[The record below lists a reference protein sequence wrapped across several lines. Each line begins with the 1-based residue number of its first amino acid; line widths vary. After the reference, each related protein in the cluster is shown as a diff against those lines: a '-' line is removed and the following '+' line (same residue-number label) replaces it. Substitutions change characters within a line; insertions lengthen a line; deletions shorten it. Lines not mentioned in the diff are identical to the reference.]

1 MNLVKKIWKQKA
13 LTPIVLKETDDSFNT
28 VTDLLNAIENEEIL
42 NIAVTGPYG
51 SGKSSVLKTFKE
63 RVGKDV
69 KILDISLA
77 TLDADSSLYA
87 EEETTTEEKT
97 TAEED
102 HGKEIKPTPTAKQK
116 EMLNRKIEFSILQQ
130 LVYRKTLETLP
141 FSRLRKIRHF
151 SKHTIQTMAMY
162 VVGAVV
168 LIAFALQVD
177 FMQIPLFFQTFNIP
191 NTAQNIISIVSMI
204 LLLTMMY
211 ETVAYLIKNYGG
223 LRLEKISVGGNEI
236 NIHDDGSIFN
246 RHLDEILY
254 FFQCTDYNVVIIED
268 LDRFNTTDI
277 FLKLRELNHL
287 INKSEMIGRNIK
299 FVYAVKDD
307 MFKDSSRSKFFDYI
321 TTVIPVITTS
331 NSKDML
337 KRALKELGH
346 DKEVGDDDIRDIAFH
361 IDDMRLLYNI
371 VNEYHQYTQRLDKS
385 GQFLESKKML
395 AMMTVKNYYPHD
407 FSELHNRRGK
417 LYKALCAQTK
427 RKFVDIAINK
437 RLAERE
443 KHAEEQLAAYDA
455 TCHLQEKE
463 LRLAYLVAIYDEL
476 THGTYAIIMDNTE
489 YQLSQIADDANL
501 FEKLISKD
509 EVVYICNNYN
519 YRNHRDSKDLDF
531 RNIEKKVNEHFTYH
545 QRLEQ
550 IGRDRGQLE
559 KNIQDILLEKQRIG
573 AYTISELLEKF
584 DLYNDE
590 CFKSMN
596 LSGMEED
603 FVRHGLVA
611 EDYNDYITYFY
622 PDIMS
627 LADHQLC
634 LDMKLNRKSAYD
646 SPIDNIKL
654 LLQELPVTALRY
666 ESVWNFH
673 ILDYILKH
681 PLLYDKILNLI
692 GETLVSK
699 DSANF
704 LYQYCLFNENGA
716 NKIVGL
722 CVKKDGKSMWEKFYS
737 TEEKEKNT
745 LLALWLRNCTTEH
758 IDELQHLWLKQN
770 YDFIASIYTLLS
782 KETQVYV
789 TTKVDYDELTNTNP
803 KMLELV
809 IENGCYVLNEHNMPI
824 VVNKKHAKDNITK
837 LEGLEEMKWAVKLE
851 LVTISWHNVYN
862 FFKESD
868 NVVSDELIKWIE
880 NNIQKLCKDD
890 NYKIDSYSDLFQSLY
905 EVSNFSD
912 AVYKKLCKLVYWSV
926 DLTNAVL
933 DLPISKLRML
943 VQFGAFEY
951 NLDTLKSLHEKDAI
965 LSCEYIFFYKKD
977 HLSEMLKVG
986 IMNSSLAEA
995 LLIHT
1000 GFDTQEYEMI
1010 VGALTYDDVPV
1021 TIVIA
1026 NKICALQAT
1035 QFCECDEDLL
1045 YDAINLCEDEHD
1057 AVFTAGRLI
1066 TEKGDDE
1073 SVINTIISKLPDV
1086 YHALSE
1092 RDKQIKL
1099 RNTDYNRFLVE
1110 KLKDADYISSY
1121 EIKKKGIVVNTKQ
1134 EN

>member
-1 MNLVKKIWKQKA
+1 MIADNNTWKQKA
-13 LTPIVLKETDDSFNT
+13 LTPIVLKDTDDSFNT
-28 VTDLLNAIENEEIL
+28 VKDLLNAIANDEIL

-51 SGKSSVLKTFKE
+51 SGKSSVIKTFKE
-63 RVGKDV
+63 RVNRDV

-77 TLDADSSLYA
+77 TLDADASLYA
-87 EEETTTEEKT
+87 AGNTTSAGDQEKDKQPAI
-97 TAEED
+97 TAE
-102 HGKEIKPTPTAKQK
+102 QK
-116 EMLNRKIEFSILQQ
+116 ETLNRKIEFSILQQ
-130 LVYRKTLETLP
+130 LVYRKALETLP

-168 LIAFALQVD
+168 LIAFALQLD
-177 FMQIPLFFQTFNIP
+177 FMQIPLFYETFGIP
-191 NTAQNIISIVSMI
+191 IAAQHVISIVSII
-204 LLLTMMY
+204 LILTMMY
-211 ETVAYLIKNYGG
+211 ETVAYIIKNYGG
-223 LRLEKISVGGNEI
+223 LRLQKISFGGNEI

-287 INKSEMIGRNIK
+287 INKSEMIGRTIK

-321 TTVIPVITTS
+321 TTVIPVITTT

-337 KRALKELGH
+337 KRALKEQGH
-346 DKEVGDDDIRDIAFH
+346 DGEVADDDIRDIAFH

-385 GQFLESKKML
+385 GRLLEAKKML
-395 AMMTVKNYYPHD
+395 AMMTVKNYFPHD
-407 FSELHNRRGK
+407 FSELHNRKGR
-417 LYKALCAQTK
+417 LYNILSPQTK

-437 RLAERE
+437 RLEERI
-443 KHAEEQLAAYDA
+443 KQAEEQLAAYDA

-463 LRLAYLVAIYDEL
+463 LRLAYLVAIYEKL
-476 THGTYAIIMDNTE
+476 TAGTFAIIVDDTD
-489 YQLSQIADDANL
+489 YTLSQIADDAEL
-501 FEKLISKD
+501 FEKLISKETID
-509 EVVYICNNYN
+509 YKYSNYYNNNRKEDQYI
-519 YRNHRDSKDLDF
+519 DF
-531 RNIEKKVNEHFTYH
+531 HDIEKTVNEHFTYH
-545 QRLEQ
+545 QRVEQ
-550 IGRDRGQLE
+550 IGGDRGRLE
-559 KNIQDILLEKQRIG
+559 NEVQDAKLEKQRIG
-573 AYTISELLEKF
+573 TYTISELLEMF
-584 DLYNDE
+584 NLYEEE
-590 CFKSMN
+590 CFKSIG
-596 LSGMEED
+596 LSDMEED
-603 FVRHGLVA
+603 FVRHGFIA
-611 EDYNDYITYFY
+611 EDYNDYIAYFY

-634 LDMKLNRKSAYD
+634 LDMKLNRKPAYD
-646 SPIDNIKL
+646 STIDNIELFLK
-654 LLQELPVTALRY
+654 ELPETTLRY

-673 ILDYILKH
+673 ILDYIVMH
-681 PLLYDKILNLI
+681 PLSWDKTLHLI
-692 GETLVSK
+692 VETLVSK
-699 DSANF
+699 SSANF
-704 LYQYCLFNENGA
+704 LYQYSQYNENGA
-716 NKIVGL
+716 NAIVGL
-722 CVKKDGKSMWEKFYS
+722 CMKKDWENMWEKFFS
-737 TEEKEKNT
+737 TNEEEKKI
-745 LLALWLRNCTTEH
+745 LLALWLRNCKTEY
-758 IDELQHLWLKQN
+758 IDKPRHMWLKQN
-770 YDFIASIYTLLS
+770 YDFIASIYTLLPNDMR
-782 KETQVYV
+782 TYV
-789 TTKVDYDELTNTNP
+789 TTEVYYNELTHTNSN
-803 KMLELV
+803 MLDST
-809 IENGCYVLNEHNMPI
+809 IENGCYILNEHNMPI
-824 VVNKKHAKDNITK
+824 VVNKKKAKDDITR
-837 LEGLEEMKWAVKLE
+837 LDGLAEME
-851 LVTISWHNVYN
+851 LAIQLDLITTSWYNVN
-862 FFKESD
+862 QFFKQCNNAISE
-868 NVVSDELIKWIE
+868 ELIKWIE

-912 AVYKKLCKLVYWSV
+912 AVYKKLCKLEYWSV

-965 LSCEYIFFYKKD
+965 LSCEYIFFYKED
-977 HLSEMLKVG
+977 HLSEMLEAG

-1000 GFDTQEYEMI
+1000 GFDTQEYEII

-1021 TIVIA
+1021 TRVIA

-1035 QFCECDEDLL
+1035 QFSVCDEDIL

-1066 TEKGDDE
+1066 TEKGDDV
-1073 SVINTIISKLPDV
+1073 SVINTIISNLPDV

-1110 KLKDADYISSY
+1110 KLKDTDYISLYS
-1121 EIKKKGIVVNTKQ
+1121 IKKKEIVVNTKQ
-1134 EN
+1134 EI

>member
-1 MNLVKKIWKQKA
+1 MITDNNTWKQKA
-13 LTPIVLKETDDSFNT
+13 LTPIVLKDSNDSFNT
-28 VTDLLNAIENEEIL
+28 VKDLLNAIANDEIL

-51 SGKSSVLKTFKE
+51 SGKSSVIKTFKE
-63 RVGKDV
+63 RVDKDV
-69 KILDISLA
+69 KVLDISLA
-77 TLDADSSLYA
+77 TLDADASLYA
-87 EEETTTEEKT
+87 AENTTTAGDNGKDIQQPT
-97 TAEED
+97 ITAEQ
-102 HGKEIKPTPTAKQK
+102 KEI
-116 EMLNRKIEFSILQQ
+116 LNRKIEFSILQQ

-168 LIAFALQVD
+168 LIAFALQLD
-177 FMQIPLFFQTFNIP
+177 FMQIPLFYETFGIP
-191 NTAQNIISIVSMI
+191 ITAQHVISIVSII

-211 ETVAYLIKNYGG
+211 ETVVYIIKNYGG
-223 LRLEKISVGGNEI
+223 IHLQKISIGGNEI
-236 NIHDDGSIFN
+236 DIHDDGSIFN

-287 INKSEMIGRNIK
+287 INKSEMIGRTIK

-321 TTVIPVITTS
+321 TTVIPVITTT
-331 NSKDML
+331 NSRDML
-337 KRALKELGH
+337 KRALKEQGH
-346 DKEVGDDDIRDIAFH
+346 DGEVADDDIRDIAFH

-371 VNEYHQYTQRLDKS
+371 VNEYHQYTQRLDKN
-385 GQFLESKKML
+385 GQHLEAKKML
-395 AMMTVKNYYPHD
+395 AMMTVKNYHPHD
-407 FSELHNRRGK
+407 FSELHNRKGR
-417 LYKALCAQTK
+417 LYDILSPQTK

-437 RLAERE
+437 RIAERI
-443 KHAEEQLAAYDA
+443 KQAEEQLAAYDA

-463 LRLAYLVAIYDEL
+463 LRLAYLVAIYEKL
-476 THGTYAIIMDNTE
+476 PNGTFAIIVDDTD
-489 YQLSQIADDANL
+489 YTLSQIADDAGL

-509 EVVYICNNYN
+509 TIYYKYSNHYYNNRKDDQYI
-519 YRNHRDSKDLDF
+519 DF
-531 RNIEKKVNEHFTYH
+531 HNIEKNVNEQFTYH
-545 QRLEQ
+545 QRVEQ
-550 IGRDRGQLE
+550 IGKDRGKLE
-559 KNIQDILLEKQRIG
+559 KELQNTNLEKQRIG
-573 AYTISELLEKF
+573 TYTISELLEMF
-584 DLYNDE
+584 NLYEDE
-590 CFKSMN
+590 SFKGIG
-596 LSGMEED
+596 LSDMEED
-603 FVRHGLVA
+603 FVRHGFIA
-611 EDYNDYITYFY
+611 EDYNDYIAYFY

-634 LDMKLNRKSAYD
+634 LDMKLNRKPAYD
-646 SPIDNIKL
+646 STIDNIELFLK
-654 LLQELPVTALRY
+654 ELPETALRY

-673 ILDYILKH
+673 ILDYIVMH

-699 DSANF
+699 NSANF
-704 LYQYCLFNENGA
+704 LYQYYLFNENGA
-716 NKIVGL
+716 NKVVGF

-745 LLALWLRNCTTEH
+745 LLALWLRNCTPKY

-770 YDFIASIYTLLS
+770 YDFIASMYTLLS

-789 TTKVDYDELTNTNP
+789 TTKVDYDELTNTDPN
-803 KMLELV
+803 MLELV

-824 VVNKKHAKDNITK
+824 VVNKKHAKDDITK
-837 LEGLEEMKWAVKLE
+837 LKGLEEMKLAVQLE
-851 LVTISWHNVYN
+851 LVTISWHNVYK

-868 NVVSDELIKWIE
+868 NAVSDDLIKWIE

-912 AVYKKLCKLVYWSV
+912 AVYKKLCKLEYWSV

-965 LSCEYIFFYKKD
+965 LSCEYMFFYKKD

-1035 QFCECDEDLL
+1035 QFSICDEDIL

-1066 TEKGDDE
+1066 TEKGNDE
-1073 SVINTIISKLPDV
+1073 SMINTIISNLPDV

-1110 KLKDADYISSY
+1110 KLKDADYISLYS
-1121 EIKKKGIVVNTKQ
+1121 IKKKEIVVNTKQ

>member
-87 EEETTTEEKT
+87 EEETTAEEKT

-102 HGKEIKPTPTAKQK
+102 HGKDIKPTPTAKQK

-385 GQFLESKKML
+385 GQLLESKKML

-443 KHAEEQLAAYDA
+443 KHAEEQLAIYNA
-455 TCHLQEKE
+455 TCHLQERE
-463 LRLAYLVAIYDEL
+463 LRLAYLVAIYEEL
-476 THGTYAIIMDNTE
+476 AHGTYAIIVDDTE
-489 YQLSQIADDANL
+489 YQLTQIADDANL

-509 EVVYICNNYN
+509 EVHYMYSDYYNDKQKNNKNISFQY
-519 YRNHRDSKDLDF
+519 
-531 RNIEKKVNEHFTYH
+531 IEKKVNEHFTYH

-550 IGRDRGQLE
+550 ISRDRGQLE

-573 AYTISELLEKF
+573 TYTISELLEKF

-590 CFKSMN
+590 FFKSMN
-596 LSGMEED
+596 LSDMEED

-646 SPIDNIKL
+646 SPIDNIELFLK
-654 LLQELPVTALRY
+654 ELPETALRY
-666 ESVWNFH
+666 ESAWNFY
-673 ILDYILKH
+673 ILDYIVKH
-681 PLLYDKILNLI
+681 SSRWNRTLRLI
-692 GETLVSK
+692 VKTLTLE

-704 LYQYCLFNENGA
+704 LYKYYQFNENGA
-716 NKIVGL
+716 NAVVKL
-722 CVKKDGKSMWEKFYS
+722 CVNEDCEGMWEKFYAA
-737 TEEKEKNT
+737 KEKNT
-745 LLALWLRNCTTEH
+745 LLPLWLRNCKTEF
-758 IDELQHLWLKQN
+758 IDHSRHMWMKDN
-770 YDFIASIYTLLS
+770 YDFIAYIYNLLP
-782 KETQVYV
+782 KEIQVYV
-789 TTKVDYDELTNTNP
+789 TTKVHYNELTHTNP
-803 KMLELV
+803 NMLYLI
-809 IENGCYVLNEHNMPI
+809 IENGRYILNEHNMPI
-824 VVNKKHAKDNITK
+824 IVNNKKAKDDITK
-837 LEGLEEMKWAVKLE
+837 LDGLEEMKWAVKLE

-1073 SVINTIISKLPDV
+1073 SVINTIISNLPDV

>member
-1 MNLVKKIWKQKA
+1 MNLVNKNWKQKA
-13 LTPIVLKETDDSFNT
+13 LTPIVLKDSDDSFNT
-28 VTDLLNAIENEEIL
+28 VKDLLNAIANDEIL

-51 SGKSSVLKTFKE
+51 SGKSSVIKTFKE
-63 RVGKDV
+63 RVDKNV
-69 KILDISLA
+69 KVLDISLA
-77 TLDADSSLYA
+77 TLDADASLYA
-87 EEETTTEEKT
+87 AENTTTAGDNGKDIQQPT
-97 TAEED
+97 ITAEQ
-102 HGKEIKPTPTAKQK
+102 KEI
-116 EMLNRKIEFSILQQ
+116 LNRKIEFSILQQ

-151 SKHTIQTMAMY
+151 SKHTIQTMAIY

-168 LIAFALQVD
+168 LIAFALQLG
-177 FMQIPLFFQTFNIP
+177 FMQIPLFYETFGIP
-191 NTAQNIISIVSMI
+191 ITTQHVISILSII

-211 ETVAYLIKNYGG
+211 ETVVYIIKNYGG
-223 LRLEKISVGGNEI
+223 IRLQKISIGGNEI
-236 NIHDDGSIFN
+236 DIHDDGSIFN

-287 INKSEMIGRNIK
+287 INKSEMIGRTIK

-321 TTVIPVITTS
+321 TTVIPVITTT
-331 NSKDML
+331 NSRDML
-337 KRALKELGH
+337 KRALKEQGH
-346 DKEVGDDDIRDIAFH
+346 EGEVADDDIRDIAFH

-371 VNEYHQYTQRLDKS
+371 VNEYHQYTQRLDKN
-385 GQFLESKKML
+385 GQHLEAKKML
-395 AMMTVKNYYPHD
+395 AMMTVKNYHPHD
-407 FSELHNRRGK
+407 FSELHNRKGR
-417 LYKALCAQTK
+417 LYDILSPLTK

-437 RLAERE
+437 RLAERI
-443 KHAEEQLAAYDA
+443 KQAEEQLAAYDA
-455 TCHLQEKE
+455 TCHLKEKE
-463 LRLAYLVAIYDEL
+463 LRLAYLVAIYEKFPN
-476 THGTYAIIMDNTE
+476 GTFAIIVDNTD
-489 YQLSQIADDANL
+489 YTLSQIADDAGL

-509 EVVYICNNYN
+509 NIHYKYSNRYYNNTIDN
-519 YRNHRDSKDLDF
+519 QNIDF
-531 RNIEKKVNEHFTYH
+531 HDIEKTVNEHFTYH
-545 QRLEQ
+545 QRVEQ
-550 IGRDRGQLE
+550 IGRNRDRLE
-559 KNIQDILLEKQRIG
+559 NEVQNTKLEKQRIG
-573 AYTISELLEKF
+573 TYTISELLEMF
-584 DLYNDE
+584 NLYEDE
-590 CFKSMN
+590 CFKSIG
-596 LSGMEED
+596 LSDMEED
-603 FVRHGLVA
+603 FVRHGLIA
-611 EDYNDYITYFY
+611 EDYNDYIAYFY

-634 LDMKLNRKSAYD
+634 LDMKLNRKPPYD
-646 SPIDNIKL
+646 SSIDNIELFLK
-654 LLQELPVTALRY
+654 ELPETALRY

-673 ILDYILKH
+673 ILDYIVMH
-681 PLLYDKILNLI
+681 PLSWDKTLRLI
-692 GETLVSK
+692 IEALVLKS
-699 DSANF
+699 SANF
-704 LYQYCLFNENGA
+704 LYQYSQYNENGA
-716 NKIVGL
+716 HAIVGL
-722 CVKKDGKSMWEKFYS
+722 CMKNDWESMWEKFYS
-737 TEEKEKNT
+737 TKEKEKRT
-745 LLALWLRNCTTEH
+745 LLSLWLRNCKTEY
-758 IDELQHLWLKQN
+758 IDEPRHMWLKQN
-770 YDFIASIYTLLS
+770 YDFIASIYTLLP

-789 TTKVDYDELTNTNP
+789 TTKVDYDELTNKDP

-809 IENGCYVLNEHNMPI
+809 IENGCYVLNEHNMTF
-824 VVNKKHAKDNITK
+824 VVNKKHAKDDITK
-837 LEGLEEMKWAVKLE
+837 LEGLEEMKLAVQLE

-868 NVVSDELIKWIE
+868 NAVSDELIKWIE
-880 NNIQKLCKDD
+880 NNIQELSKDD

-912 AVYKKLCKLVYWSV
+912 AVYKKLCELEYWSV
-926 DLTNAVL
+926 DLTNTVL

-965 LSCEYIFFYKKD
+965 LSCEYMFFYKKD

-986 IMNSSLAEA
+986 IINSSLAEA

-1021 TIVIA
+1021 TRVIA

-1035 QFCECDEDLL
+1035 QFSVCDEDIL

-1073 SVINTIISKLPDV
+1073 SEINTIISNLPDV

-1099 RNTDYNRFLVE
+1099 RNTDYNRFLVQT
-1110 KLKDADYISSY
+1110 LNDADYISSY
-1121 EIKKKGIVVNTKQ
+1121 STNKELIIVTTKQ
-1134 EN
+1134 ED

>member
-1 MNLVKKIWKQKA
+1 MNLVNKNWKQKA
-13 LTPIVLKETDDSFNT
+13 LTPIVLKDTDESFNT
-28 VTDLLNAIENEEIL
+28 VNDLLNAIANDDIL

-51 SGKSSVLKTFKE
+51 SGKSSVIKTFKE
-63 RVGKDV
+63 QVNKDV

-77 TLDADSSLYA
+77 TLDADASLYA
-87 EEETTTEEKT
+87 AENTTTAGDPERDKQQ
-97 TAEED
+97 
-102 HGKEIKPTPTAKQK
+102 PTITAKQK
-116 EMLNRKIEFSILQQ
+116 EILNRKIEFSILQQ

-162 VVGAVV
+162 VVGAAV
-168 LIAFALQVD
+168 LIAFALQLD
-177 FMQIPLFFQTFNIP
+177 FMQIPLFYKTFDVP
-191 NTAQNIISIVSMI
+191 VTAQHVIRLLSII

-211 ETVAYLIKNYGG
+211 ETVAYIIKNYGG
-223 LRLEKISVGGNEI
+223 LRLQRISVGGNEI
-236 NIHDDGSIFN
+236 DIHDDGSIFN
-246 RHLDEILY
+246 RYLDEILY

-277 FLKLRELNHL
+277 FLKLRELNYL
-287 INKSEMIGRNIK
+287 INKSEMIGRTIK
-299 FVYAVKDD
+299 FIYAVKDD

-321 TTVIPVITTS
+321 TTVIPVITTT

-337 KRALKELGH
+337 KRALRELGH

-385 GQFLESKKML
+385 GQLLESKKML

-417 LYKALCAQTK
+417 LYKVLCAQTK

-443 KHAEEQLAAYDA
+443 KHAEEQLAIYNA

-463 LRLAYLVAIYDEL
+463 LRLAYLVAIYEKL
-476 THGTYAIIMDNTE
+476 PVGTFAIIVDGTD
-489 YQLSQIADDANL
+489 YTLSQIADDAGL

-509 EVVYICNNYN
+509 NIHYKYSNRYYNNTIDN
-519 YRNHRDSKDLDF
+519 QNIDF
-531 RNIEKKVNEHFTYH
+531 HDIEKTVNEHFTYH
-545 QRLEQ
+545 QRVEQ
-550 IGRDRGQLE
+550 IGRDRDRLE
-559 KNIQDILLEKQRIG
+559 NEVQNTKLEKQRIG
-573 AYTISELLEKF
+573 TYTISELLEMF
-584 DLYNDE
+584 NLYEDE
-590 CFKSMN
+590 CFKGIG
-596 LSGMEED
+596 LSDMEED
-603 FVRHGLVA
+603 FVRHGFIA
-611 EDYNDYITYFY
+611 EDYNDYIAYFY

-634 LDMKLNRKSAYD
+634 LDMKLNRKPPYD
-646 SPIDNIKL
+646 SSIDNIELFLK
-654 LLQELPVTALRY
+654 ELPETALRY

-673 ILDYILKH
+673 ILDYIVMH
-681 PLLYDKILNLI
+681 PLSWDKTLRLI
-692 GETLVSK
+692 IEALVLK
-699 DSANF
+699 NSANF
-704 LYQYCLFNENGA
+704 LYQYSQYNENGA
-716 NKIVGL
+716 NAIVGL
-722 CVKKDGKSMWEKFYS
+722 CMKNDWESMWEKFYS
-737 TEEKEKNT
+737 TKEEEKRT
-745 LLALWLRNCTTEH
+745 LLSLWLRNCKTEY
-758 IDELQHLWLKQN
+758 IDEPRHMWLKQN
-770 YDFIASIYTLLS
+770 YDFIASIYTLLP

-789 TTKVDYDELTNTNP
+789 TTKVDYDELTNKDP

-809 IENGCYVLNEHNMPI
+809 IENGCYVLNEHNMTI
-824 VVNKKHAKDNITK
+824 VVNKKHAKDDITK
-837 LEGLEEMKWAVKLE
+837 LEGLEEMKLAVQLE

-868 NVVSDELIKWIE
+868 NAVSDELIKWIE
-880 NNIQKLCKDD
+880 NNIQELCKDD

-905 EVSNFSD
+905 EVNNFSD
-912 AVYKKLCKLVYWSV
+912 AVYKKLCKLEYWSV

-965 LSCEYIFFYKKD
+965 LSCEYMFFYKKD

-986 IMNSSLAEA
+986 IINSSLAEA

-1021 TIVIA
+1021 TRVIA

-1035 QFCECDEDLL
+1035 QFSVCDEDIL

-1073 SVINTIISKLPDV
+1073 SEINTIISNLPDV

-1099 RNTDYNRFLVE
+1099 RNTDYNRFLVQT
-1110 KLKDADYISSY
+1110 LNDADYISSY
-1121 EIKKKGIVVNTKQ
+1121 STNKEHIIVTTKQ
-1134 EN
+1134 ED

>member
-1 MNLVKKIWKQKA
+1 MITDNNTWKQKA
-13 LTPIVLKETDDSFNT
+13 LTPIVLKDSNDSFNT
-28 VTDLLNAIENEEIL
+28 VKDLLNAIANDEIL

-51 SGKSSVLKTFKE
+51 SGKSSVIKTFKE
-63 RVGKDV
+63 RVDKDV
-69 KILDISLA
+69 KVLDISLA
-77 TLDADSSLYA
+77 TLDADASLYA
-87 EEETTTEEKT
+87 AENTTTAGDNGKDIQQPT
-97 TAEED
+97 ITAEQ
-102 HGKEIKPTPTAKQK
+102 KEI
-116 EMLNRKIEFSILQQ
+116 LNRKIEFSILQQ

-168 LIAFALQVD
+168 LIAFVLQLD
-177 FMQIPLFFQTFNIP
+177 FMQIPLFYETFGIP
-191 NTAQNIISIVSMI
+191 ITAQHVISIVSII

-211 ETVAYLIKNYGG
+211 ETVVYIIKNYGG
-223 LRLEKISVGGNEI
+223 IHLQKISIGGNEI
-236 NIHDDGSIFN
+236 DIHDDGSIFN

-287 INKSEMIGRNIK
+287 INKSEMIGRTIK

-321 TTVIPVITTS
+321 TTVIPVITTI
-331 NSKDML
+331 NSRDML
-337 KRALKELGH
+337 KRALKEQGH
-346 DKEVGDDDIRDIAFH
+346 DGEVADDDIRDIAFH

-371 VNEYHQYTQRLDKS
+371 VNEYHQYTQRLDKN
-385 GQFLESKKML
+385 GQHLEAKKML
-395 AMMTVKNYYPHD
+395 AMMTVKNYHPHD
-407 FSELHNRRGK
+407 FSELHNRKGR
-417 LYKALCAQTK
+417 LYDILSPQTK

-437 RLAERE
+437 RIAERI
-443 KHAEEQLAAYDA
+443 KQAEEQLAAYDA

-463 LRLAYLVAIYDEL
+463 LRLAYLVAIYEKL
-476 THGTYAIIMDNTE
+476 SNGTFAIIVGDTD
-489 YQLSQIADDANL
+489 YTLSQIADDAGL

-509 EVVYICNNYN
+509 TIYYKYSNHYYNNRKDDQYI
-519 YRNHRDSKDLDF
+519 DF
-531 RNIEKKVNEHFTYH
+531 HNIEKNVNEQFTYH
-545 QRLEQ
+545 QRVEQ
-550 IGRDRGQLE
+550 IGKDRGKLE
-559 KNIQDILLEKQRIG
+559 KELQNTNLEKQRIG
-573 AYTISELLEKF
+573 TYTISELLEMF
-584 DLYNDE
+584 NLYEDE
-590 CFKSMN
+590 SFKGIG
-596 LSGMEED
+596 LSDMEED
-603 FVRHGLVA
+603 FVRHGFIA
-611 EDYNDYITYFY
+611 EDYNDYIAYFY

-634 LDMKLNRKSAYD
+634 LDMKLNRKPAYD
-646 SPIDNIKL
+646 STIDNIELFLK
-654 LLQELPVTALRY
+654 ELPETALRY

-673 ILDYILKH
+673 ILDYIVMH

-699 DSANF
+699 NSANF
-704 LYQYCLFNENGA
+704 LYQYYLFNENGA
-716 NKIVGL
+716 NKVVGF

-745 LLALWLRNCTTEH
+745 LLALWLRNCTPKY

-770 YDFIASIYTLLS
+770 YDFIASMYTLLS

-789 TTKVDYDELTNTNP
+789 TTKVDYDELTNTDSN
-803 KMLELV
+803 MLELV

-824 VVNKKHAKDNITK
+824 VVNKKHAKDDITK
-837 LEGLEEMKWAVKLE
+837 LKGLEEMKLAVQLE
-851 LVTISWHNVYN
+851 LVTISWHNVYK

-868 NVVSDELIKWIE
+868 NAVSDDLIKWIE

-912 AVYKKLCKLVYWSV
+912 AVYKKLCKLEYWSV

-965 LSCEYIFFYKKD
+965 LSCEYMFFYKKD

-1035 QFCECDEDLL
+1035 QFSICDEDIL

-1066 TEKGDDE
+1066 TEKGNDE
-1073 SVINTIISKLPDV
+1073 SMINTIISNLPDV

-1110 KLKDADYISSY
+1110 KLKDADYISLYS
-1121 EIKKKGIVVNTKQ
+1121 IKKKEIVVNTKQ
-1134 EN
+1134 DN